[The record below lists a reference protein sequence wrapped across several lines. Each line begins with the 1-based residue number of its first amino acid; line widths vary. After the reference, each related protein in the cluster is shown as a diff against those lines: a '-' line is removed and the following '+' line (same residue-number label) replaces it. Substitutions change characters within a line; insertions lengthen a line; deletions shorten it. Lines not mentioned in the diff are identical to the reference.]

1 MKTKYLFC
9 AASLPID
16 LDTVFFDVWAGSS
29 RRDEKELLRVA
40 TISQMSGFYFQKW
53 SKDVQAFWDKI
64 CLSITPDESSMILS
78 PHRLSVSVTEL
89 RRLLRAGTLP
99 QFCSTY
105 VHAFDNLCR
114 KGFSL
119 NSAHLCAKNRACVI
133 FCNAV
138 NVKNLSLQTNQ
149 L

>member
-16 LDTVFFDVWAGSS
+16 SDTLFFDVWAGSS
-29 RRDEKELLRVA
+29 RRDEKDLLRVA
-40 TISQMSGFYFQKW
+40 TIAQMSGFYFQKW
-53 SKDVQAFWDKI
+53 SKDVQTFWDKI
-64 CLSITPDESSMILS
+64 CLSITPEESPQILS
-78 PHRLSVSVTEL
+78 PHRLSVTVSEL

-99 QFCSTY
+99 QFCTTY
-105 VHAFDNLCR
+105 IQAFGALSR

-119 NSAHLCAKNRACVI
+119 NSAHLCAKNRACNI
-133 FCNAV
+133 LCNAV